1 MAMTQKERDQR
12 RKEKDA
18 KRGAE
23 EMRIKAM
30 AGEKRMVIELMDWL
44 DDKEQASVIL
54 VSIRHMHSLGKD
66 GAREARDNLRAPHR
80 FFISENVA
88 ADFHAKS
95 LAMIQQDPG
104 DEIEAPA
111 SHS

>member
-30 AGEKRMVIELMDWL
+30 AGEKKMVRELMD
-44 DDKEQASVIL
+44 
-54 VSIRHMHSLGKD
+54 
-66 GAREARDNLRAPHR
+66 
-80 FFISENVA
+80 
-88 ADFHAKS
+88 
-95 LAMIQQDPG
+95 
-104 DEIEAPA
+104 
-111 SHS
+111 